1 MSEPVFDVKIF
12 EKYWRVKTEGIAR
25 GDLSLTKSDLLSIAG
40 SLEIENFLPQF
51 LPGASTISGT
61 VTQRRDTI
69 FTLAQE
75 IWGITPEGWLAK
87 ESAWLERARAKSGSA
102 ETGGKD
108 KLEDVVSAEL
118 LVRLVAAA
126 GLIKRNSADTLL
138 VEETLTAINLT
149 LSEVCAKGRTRLE
162 KDCGQTVYKILKDNG
177 LMIGTGAGKYL
188 PDPVE
193 NLFEIFSL
201 LHATQI
207 NPAVYGD

>member
-1 MSEPVFDVKIF
+1 MSEPTFDIKIF
-12 EKYWRVKTEGIAR
+12 EKYWRVKTEGLAR
-25 GDLSLTKSDLLSIAG
+25 GELTLTKSDLLSIAD
-40 SLEIENFLPQF
+40 SLEIENFLPQY
-51 LPGASTISGT
+51 LPGPSTISGT
-61 VTQRRDTI
+61 VTQRRNTI
-69 FTLAQE
+69 FTLAQAL
-75 IWGITPEGWLAK
+75 WGITPEAWLAK
-87 ESAWLERARAKSGSA
+87 ERSWLERARAKSGST
-102 ETGGKD
+102 ETAGKD
-108 KLEDVVSAEL
+108 NLDDVISAEL

-126 GLIKRNSADTLL
+126 GLVKRNLADTLL
-138 VEETLTAINLT
+138 VEETLTAINLV

-162 KDCGQTVYKILKDNG
+162 KDCGQIVYKILKDNG